1 MGQRF
6 LGHFT
11 FGLEKFGEVS
21 IGIMEVIRFSN
32 SSLECEFHSILNV
45 YLNNESLGMHGVNA
59 AHITRFL
66 PCIFIQDTENV
77 DMTLHNNLI

>member
-1 MGQRF
+1 MHQVKNGVRVAYKMC
-6 LGHFT
+6 L
-11 FGLEKFGEVS
+11 
-21 IGIMEVIRFSN
+21 R
-32 SSLECEFHSILNV
+32 ECEFHSILSV
-45 YLNNESLGMHGVNA
+45 YLNNESLGMQGVNA

>member
-1 MGQRF
+1 M
-6 LGHFT
+6 
-11 FGLEKFGEVS
+11 
-21 IGIMEVIRFSN
+21 
-32 SSLECEFHSILNV
+32 

-77 DMTLHNNLI
+77 DMNLHNNLIVYYHLDRNAVKGRAPKINKMHSDTWW

>member
-1 MGQRF
+1 MHQVKNGVRVAY
-6 LGHFT
+6 
-11 FGLEKFGEVS
+11 K
-21 IGIMEVIRFSN
+21 MCMR
-32 SSLECEFHSILNV
+32 ECEFHSILSV

-66 PCIFIQDTENV
+66 PCIFIKDTENV